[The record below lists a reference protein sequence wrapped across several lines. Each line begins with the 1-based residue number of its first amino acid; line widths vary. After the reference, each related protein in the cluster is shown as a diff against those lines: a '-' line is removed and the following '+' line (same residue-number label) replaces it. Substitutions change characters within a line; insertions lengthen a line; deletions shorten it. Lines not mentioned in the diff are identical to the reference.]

1 MLLCHECD
9 PGQTLSLT
17 QHQSEHIPKCLLTVP
32 IVAYFPAF
40 VLSAVVC
47 LEDYVKDVV
56 PGFDF
61 RGTWE
66 FAATIGTETL
76 FSRDN
81 LGKHQRRINEKCQM
95 YWKSY

>member
-9 PGQTLSLT
+9 LGKTLFPT
-17 QHQSEHIPKCLLTVP
+17 QQQSEHIPKRLLTVP

-40 VLSAVVC
+40 VLCAVVC
-47 LEDYVKDVV
+47 LEDYVKSVV

-61 RGTWE
+61 RRTWE
-66 FAATIGTETL
+66 SAATIGTKML

-81 LGKHQRRINEKCQM
+81 L
-95 YWKSY
+95 